1 MFYLLFSP
9 NKLSFSIFSW
19 LACIFRQMGGLKI
32 QMSNICIKM
41 CAFSLPFL
49 ESCCFWTFRFLE
61 KEKFFLTIVPCTWKG
76 ISLFSLHFIG
86 WRSLSRYWDWE
97 REETKLKR
105 SVKRAVSNMARP
117 PLTSGWTLSHFWWSQ
132 TLYFYL
138 CSAWGFPLP
147 TNCEWRSRELLW
159 KGENTSNVLVCSQE
173 SVYFL
178 TEEERIRELQGD
190 FCFSL

>member
-105 SVKRAVSNMARP
+105 SVKRAVCQQHGKASTAIRVDTKSFLVESNIIFLFVLCLR
-117 PLTSGWTLSHFWWSQ
+117 LS
-132 TLYFYL
+132 
-138 CSAWGFPLP
+138 P
-147 TNCEWRSRELLW
+147 T
-159 KGENTSNVLVCSQE
+159 
-173 SVYFL
+173 Y
-178 TEEERIRELQGD
+178 
-190 FCFSL
+190 